1 MHIGVLLLIV
11 QDNINIKSNLTESN
25 TVQCNTEVTVQY
37 VCINNANANAPV
49 IKLCLYIFISLQP
62 SLYKKEI

>member
-11 QDNINIKSNLTESN
+11 QNNINIKSNLTESN
-25 TVQCNTEVTVQY
+25 TVQCNTEVTVHH
-37 VCINNANANAPV
+37 VCINNANAPV

-62 SLYKKEI
+62 SLYNKEI